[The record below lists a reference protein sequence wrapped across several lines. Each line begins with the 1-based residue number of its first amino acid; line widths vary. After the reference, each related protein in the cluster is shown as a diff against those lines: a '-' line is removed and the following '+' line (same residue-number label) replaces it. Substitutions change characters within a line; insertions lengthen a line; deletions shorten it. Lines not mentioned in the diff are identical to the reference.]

1 MRGCADLGCGLQL
14 TYEKTGRAEVRGPY
28 GMGAGF
34 TERQPEVDQDEFPVC
49 QLPAQQPNVF
59 WLAGQNVA
67 RTSRADYCGIE
78 EVSSRYLFLTLR
90 A

>member
-1 MRGCADLGCGLQL
+1 LGADCNF

-34 TERQPEVDQDEFPVC
+34 TERQPEVDQDEVPVC
-49 QLPAQQPNVF
+49 QLPGATTECI

>member
-28 GMGAGF
+28 RKRAGF